1 MICHREKQIINH
13 QIDKHT
19 GKTIN
24 ETYSVRINKYDVL
37 FQYVLFHQ
45 LYNYNKRFIFNAHS
59 SFVLVFT

>member
-45 LYNYNKRFIFNAHS
+45 FYNYNKRFI
-59 SFVLVFT
+59 